1 MSQTAR
7 GCVFFYG
14 HRKGEHA
21 AFSQFYGPIE
31 FADEDG
37 NTYNCAEQYMMAAKA
52 RVMGDTKTLAQIL
65 ACDYNPTAIKQ
76 LGRRVTPY
84 SEEKWV
90 AARLDCVTHGN
101 FLKFSQNAE
110 LRALLLG
117 TGEKTLVEAAPTDR
131 VWGIGIGVDDA
142 RRGARWNG
150 ENLLGKALMGA
161 RARIRAAE

>member
-76 LGRRVTPY
+76 MGRRVSPY

-90 AARLDCVTHGN
+90 AARTR
-101 FLKFSQNAE
+101 S
-110 LRALLLG
+110 
-117 TGEKTLVEAAPTDR
+117 AAWRLSRTS
-131 VWGIGIGVDDA
+131 
-142 RRGARWNG
+142 RGA
-150 ENLLGKALMGA
+150 GA
-161 RARIRAAE
+161 RTSASACLATARTCSLTRAQI